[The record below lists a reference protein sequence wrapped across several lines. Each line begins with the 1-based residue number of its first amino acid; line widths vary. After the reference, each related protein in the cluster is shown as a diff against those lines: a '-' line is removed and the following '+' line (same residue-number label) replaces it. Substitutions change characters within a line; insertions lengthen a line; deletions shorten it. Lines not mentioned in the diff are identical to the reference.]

1 MRERVSVIQGKRPV
15 ILVAP
20 HGADDTNTA
29 VIAEQAAKQLDCYA
43 VINRGF
49 ERSDTVDVD
58 NDKANCNRIDHAK
71 QEVVYDEFLRPILRI
86 KDKLIQKWYKSNP
99 WYTGNPQDPVACVV
113 FHVHGCGDLIHKE
126 ANEPV
131 ELVVGYGLGHKKDNL
146 SCELWRKN
154 CFVDIYRHYAQGCH
168 SWVNGEVY
176 EGKGG
181 GKYAGRDSNNMN
193 QYFRKH
199 LNEPFVDSL
208 QLEFPYSSRNTES
221 RAVITAMLL
230 STVIQDMLQYTS
242 YSVTPDQKLI

>member
-29 VIAEQAAKQLDCYA
+29 VIAEQAAKQLDCFA

-49 ERSDTVDVD
+49 ERADYVDVD
-58 NDKANCNRIDHAK
+58 KDKANCNRIDHVK
-71 QEVVYDEFLRPILRI
+71 QEVVYDEFLRPILRT

-99 WYTGNPQDPVACVV
+99 WYTGNPADPCACLI
-113 FHVHGCGDLIHKE
+113 FHIHGCGDLVHKE

-131 ELVVGYGLGHKKDNL
+131 EVIVGYGLGTKKNSL
-146 SCELWRKN
+146 TCENWRKN
-154 CFVDIYRHYAQGCH
+154 CFVDLYRNYAQDGD
-168 SWVNGEVY
+168 VF
-176 EGKGG
+176 EGAGG

-199 LNEPFVDSL
+199 VEEPFVDSM
-208 QLEFPYSSRNTES
+208 QLEFPYSARNTES
-221 RAVITAMLL
+221 RAVVTAMLL
-230 STVIQDMLQYTS
+230 STVISDLLQYSS
-242 YSVTPDQKLI
+242 YDLEPPQKFI